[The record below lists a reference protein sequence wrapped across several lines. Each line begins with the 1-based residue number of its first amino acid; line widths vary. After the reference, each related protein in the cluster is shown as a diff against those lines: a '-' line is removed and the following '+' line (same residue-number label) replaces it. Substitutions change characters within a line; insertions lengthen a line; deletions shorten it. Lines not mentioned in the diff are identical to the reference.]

1 MPGLSKSQRLLTK
14 RDFDATLDT
23 QLNGTG
29 VKIVCRDFV
38 LVASPPVPDRPARL
52 GLIVSRKV
60 GNSVVRNRVK
70 RCVREYFRN
79 ELVSEKPLEGCS
91 LVVIARPA
99 LVNQEGRVKDDIQGS
114 LKICVGRLL
123 KKLSESS
130 KART

>member
-1 MPGLSKSQRLLTK
+1 MPGISKSQRLLTK
-14 RDFDATLDT
+14 RDFDATLDS
-23 QLNGTG
+23 QQNGSG

-38 LVASPPVPDRPARL
+38 LVASPPAADRPARL

-79 ELVSEKPLEGCS
+79 ELVSQQPLNGCN
-91 LVVIARPA
+91 LVVIARPS

-114 LKICVGRLL
+114 LKHCADRLL
-123 KKLSESS
+123 KKLSVPS
-130 KART
+130 KTSP